1 MFHPFRRPALA
12 AAFALALIPSAG
24 SAAPPNQPPAT
35 AGAEAAPLDPAYEA
49 LIGAMEAGVDQQA
62 AYDGLLAS
70 VAREYAKVPEFAQ
83 IEAAKP
89 GFIDAVIAA
98 IRPTMIAY
106 SERVRADYR
115 PRMQAVLA
123 SHLTPAEARDV
134 AEVYLSP
141 PGRKMMAGVSRNV
154 SADSVVSGI
163 GTALA
168 DGREADDYEVTRA
181 QVETDM
187 RRTMGAVLN
196 ELTPADFAEFARI
209 AKEKPAILKMQAIR
223 PDIMALRTK
232 MENEQPN
239 AEESAKLEEAVVA
252 VVTRIIGG

>member
-1 MFHPFRRPALA
+1 MFLPLRRPALA

-35 AGAEAAPLDPAYEA
+35 AAAEAAPLDPAYEA

-62 AYDGLLAS
+62 AYDGLLTS

-115 PRMQAVLA
+115 PAMLAVLA
-123 SHLTPAEARDV
+123 RHLTPSEARDV
-134 AEVYLSP
+134 TEVYLSP
-141 PGRKMMAGVSRNV
+141 AGRKVIAGVSRKA
-154 SADSVVSGI
+154 SADSVLSGI
-163 GTALA
+163 GTAFA
-168 DGREADDYEVTRA
+168 EGREADVYEVTRA
-181 QVETDM
+181 QVEADI
-187 RRTMGAVLN
+187 RRTTGAVLS
-196 ELTPADFAEFARI
+196 ELTPEDFAEFARI

-223 PDIMALRTK
+223 PDITALRTR

-252 VVTRIIGG
+252 VVTRTIGG